1 VLEGLGVNL
10 LVQTLLRAL
19 AMLKPPTRATLMGW
33 RQPADALING
43 ESLLPGAI
51 SVVLLAAGLLTTA
64 VGAAPAPQQRAMPC
78 PPAATQ
84 PLDGFYRWAFT
95 TADVRGKFPSQK
107 KRFTPE
113 LAEQLTAAFALQP
126 SDGRFVDFDPFSNTQ
141 VNSYSHQ
148 IAGCWQEPG
157 GLLRMRVLVLAG
169 LGRSRASEQT
179 LDYRLSREGSSWRI
193 ADIHYPGAVSF
204 SLGTFLQQLLQQ
216 P

>member
-84 PLDGFYRWAFT
+84 QLDGFYRWVFT

-113 LAEQLTAAFALQP
+113 LAKQLTAAFALQP
-126 SDGRFVDFDPFSNTQ
+126 SDVPSAERRFQRLAPL
-141 VNSYSHQ
+141 
-148 IAGCWQEPG
+148 CWSAAACHRGAWRPG
-157 GLLRMRVLVLAG
+157 WLYALA
-169 LGRSRASEQT
+169 
-179 LDYRLSREGSSWRI
+179 
-193 ADIHYPGAVSF
+193 
-204 SLGTFLQQLLQQ
+204 
-216 P
+216 

>member
-1 VLEGLGVNL
+1 MHWI
-10 LVQTLLRAL
+10 RSCH
-19 AMLKPPTRATLMGW
+19 
-33 RQPADALING
+33 ALITRVG
-43 ESLLPGAI
+43 IAPGAI

-84 PLDGFYRWAFT
+84 QLDGFYRWVFT
-95 TADVRGKFPSQK
+95 TADVRGQFASQK

-141 VNSYSHQ
+141 VNSYSHR

-157 GLLRMRVLVLAG
+157 DLLRMRVLVLAG

-179 LDYRLSREGSSWRI
+179 LDYWLSREGSSWRI